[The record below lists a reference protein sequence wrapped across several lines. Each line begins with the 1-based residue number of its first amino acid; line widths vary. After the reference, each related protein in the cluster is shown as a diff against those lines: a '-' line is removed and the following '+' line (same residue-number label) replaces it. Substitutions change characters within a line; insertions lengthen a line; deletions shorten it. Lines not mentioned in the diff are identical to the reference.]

1 MTTGLVTPGDVIG
14 KATEFKAGKGA
25 YVNDATI
32 YASLTGTR
40 RIVSPLP
47 ESIDQRAIVEVTGH
61 KAHGPI
67 PETGSVV
74 IARVTKVMTK
84 MAAVDILCVGS
95 KAVRENFAGVIR
107 QQDVRATEIDK
118 VDMHQSFHAGDIVR
132 AMVLSLG
139 DARAYYL
146 STAKNELGVVSAES
160 AAGET
165 MVPIS
170 WTEMQCPL
178 SGQTEQRKVAK
189 VELVNTGKFL
199 GFLLLLDFLRSL
211 SQRRNKSFAPR
222 RERKDSG
229 LRELVKIFC
238 EIGFP
243 LSFSV
248 KFESIDFE
256 DMGAFCCCFQ
266 VDLFES
272 YVNPNTSITR
282 NCPCLNCFLQSFM
295 DLYASLFSRGGMHPI
310 PSTVETA
317 TVMNSTTA
325 LDDSLSSVYHSP
337 PTPLPYDADPRYFR
351 FVKGSS
357 HSGEESE
364 PLRGDTEMSSEAL
377 GDGGAKW
384 SKSDSE
390 DGSKE
395 VYTKGSS
402 TFTKSKTMP
411 GIEVYYAD
419 SDDEDICPTCLDDYT
434 LENPKIITKC
444 SHHFHLSCIYE
455 WMERSETC
463 PVCGKVMAFDENET
477 S

>member
-1 MTTGLVTPGDVIG
+1 MYGISQYRKIPG
-14 KATEFKAGKGA
+14 FSL
-25 YVNDATI
+25 
-32 YASLTGTR
+32 ASGFSQ
-40 RIVSPLP
+40 VS
-47 ESIDQRAIVEVTGH
+47 I
-61 KAHGPI
+61 
-67 PETGSVV
+67 
-74 IARVTKVMTK
+74 TKV
-84 MAAVDILCVGS
+84 ILLC
-95 KAVRENFAGVIR
+95 
-107 QQDVRATEIDK
+107 
-118 VDMHQSFHAGDIVR
+118 
-132 AMVLSLG
+132 
-139 DARAYYL
+139 
-146 STAKNELGVVSAES
+146 
-160 AAGET
+160 
-165 MVPIS
+165 
-170 WTEMQCPL
+170 
-178 SGQTEQRKVAK
+178 
-189 VELVNTGKFL
+189 
-199 GFLLLLDFLRSL
+199 
-211 SQRRNKSFAPR
+211 RRNKSFAPR

>member
-1 MTTGLVTPGDVIG
+1 VI
-14 KATEFKAGKGA
+14 
-25 YVNDATI
+25 
-32 YASLTGTR
+32 L
-40 RIVSPLP
+40 
-47 ESIDQRAIVEVTGH
+47 
-61 KAHGPI
+61 
-67 PETGSVV
+67 
-74 IARVTKVMTK
+74 
-84 MAAVDILCVGS
+84 LC
-95 KAVRENFAGVIR
+95 
-107 QQDVRATEIDK
+107 
-118 VDMHQSFHAGDIVR
+118 
-132 AMVLSLG
+132 
-139 DARAYYL
+139 
-146 STAKNELGVVSAES
+146 
-160 AAGET
+160 
-165 MVPIS
+165 
-170 WTEMQCPL
+170 
-178 SGQTEQRKVAK
+178 
-189 VELVNTGKFL
+189 
-199 GFLLLLDFLRSL
+199 
-211 SQRRNKSFAPR
+211 RRNKSFAPR

>member
-1 MTTGLVTPGDVIG
+1 
-14 KATEFKAGKGA
+14 
-25 YVNDATI
+25 
-32 YASLTGTR
+32 
-40 RIVSPLP
+40 
-47 ESIDQRAIVEVTGH
+47 
-61 KAHGPI
+61 
-67 PETGSVV
+67 
-74 IARVTKVMTK
+74 
-84 MAAVDILCVGS
+84 
-95 KAVRENFAGVIR
+95 
-107 QQDVRATEIDK
+107 
-118 VDMHQSFHAGDIVR
+118 
-132 AMVLSLG
+132 
-139 DARAYYL
+139 
-146 STAKNELGVVSAES
+146 
-160 AAGET
+160 
-165 MVPIS
+165 
-170 WTEMQCPL
+170 
-178 SGQTEQRKVAK
+178 
-189 VELVNTGKFL
+189 
-199 GFLLLLDFLRSL
+199 
-211 SQRRNKSFAPR
+211 
-222 RERKDSG
+222 
-229 LRELVKIFC
+229 
-238 EIGFP
+238 
-243 LSFSV
+243 
-248 KFESIDFE
+248 
-256 DMGAFCCCFQ
+256 MGAFCCCFQ

-272 YVNPNTSITR
+272 YVNPNTSMTR

-377 GDGGAKW
+377 GGGGGAKW

-395 VYTKGSS
+395 VNTKGSS
-402 TFTKSKTMP
+402 TFAESKTMP
-411 GIEVYYAD
+411 GIEIYYAD

-434 LENPKIITKC
+434 PENPKIITKC

>member
-1 MTTGLVTPGDVIG
+1 
-14 KATEFKAGKGA
+14 
-25 YVNDATI
+25 
-32 YASLTGTR
+32 
-40 RIVSPLP
+40 
-47 ESIDQRAIVEVTGH
+47 
-61 KAHGPI
+61 
-67 PETGSVV
+67 
-74 IARVTKVMTK
+74 
-84 MAAVDILCVGS
+84 
-95 KAVRENFAGVIR
+95 
-107 QQDVRATEIDK
+107 
-118 VDMHQSFHAGDIVR
+118 
-132 AMVLSLG
+132 
-139 DARAYYL
+139 
-146 STAKNELGVVSAES
+146 
-160 AAGET
+160 
-165 MVPIS
+165 
-170 WTEMQCPL
+170 MQCPL

-189 VELVNTGKFL
+189 AYGSKGRRRQRRERKDRYYSGNFILHFFDEPEKSSILELVNTGKFL

-211 SQRRNKSFAPR
+211 SQ
-222 RERKDSG
+222 
-229 LRELVKIFC
+229 
-238 EIGFP
+238 
-243 LSFSV
+243 
-248 KFESIDFE
+248 
-256 DMGAFCCCFQ
+256 
-266 VDLFES
+266 
-272 YVNPNTSITR
+272 
-282 NCPCLNCFLQSFM
+282 
-295 DLYASLFSRGGMHPI
+295 
-310 PSTVETA
+310 
-317 TVMNSTTA
+317 
-325 LDDSLSSVYHSP
+325 SVYHSP